1 MIGDLLIPSSAISVQ
16 FYYGLGMYRATL
28 YNQIMDACGNFSAWS
43 KKCSDIL
50 DVMNNQ
56 VGQFYIYKFVTSNPT
71 PNVV

>member
-1 MIGDLLIPSSAISVQ
+1 MHAEACSDSPAISVQ

-50 DVMNNQ
+50 DVMNDQ
-56 VGQFYIYKFVTSNPT
+56 VGQFYIYKFVTVSCSC
-71 PNVV
+71 